1 MNAEEM
7 NHLYDVSHKLIGSKK
22 FSKEFILSSIN
33 ERFKLLYS
41 HFILEE
47 LIPNE
52 EPRRKERQKD
62 LVDFILTIKDKLQK
76 LSPFDNDFLDIVKI
90 NDEESERPSNWL
102 ILVSQKVNM

>member
-1 MNAEEM
+1 MKN
-7 NHLYDVSHKLIGSKK
+7 LDC
-22 FSKEFILSSIN
+22 FI
-33 ERFKLLYS
+33 
-41 HFILEE
+41 HILEE

-76 LSPFDNDFLDIVKI
+76 LSPFENDFLDIVKI

-102 ILVSQKVNM
+102 ILVSQKVNICIVSCTYACII

>member
-22 FSKEFILSSIN
+22 FIRNHTSSSN